1 MTSTN
6 SQDPSYDLC
15 KDSLSFVSVPLVAP
29 VVLQPHLGRYLLP
42 ALVRYCTRQMQ
53 WHIHVDNAQS
63 DSSVVMLNSTH
74 ATTVRSL
81 ASKYMH
87 NRITWLPSANC
98 PTRWNKRKRTS
109 PYYAASIQAQS
120 SKIRRDSKIC
130 CKGKYTYGET
140 CPLVFNTIHISC
152 TTLHESMPVIWI
164 S

>member
-1 MTSTN
+1 MSSQYTATTTSMSSQCTVTITSKSSQYTVTITSTSSQCTVTITSKSSQFTVTITSTSSQYTLTITSTNGQHAVTMTSTN

-87 NRITWLPSANC
+87 NRIT
-98 PTRWNKRKRTS
+98 
-109 PYYAASIQAQS
+109 
-120 SKIRRDSKIC
+120 
-130 CKGKYTYGET
+130 
-140 CPLVFNTIHISC
+140 
-152 TTLHESMPVIWI
+152 
-164 S
+164 